1 MACQMNAV
9 SGTCLGL
16 LWLAVV
22 SSAQAQNNPKSNG
35 SLPMTADAT
44 CIVAD
49 LKAIALETHDVHERG
64 VRAKGWLQK
73 FGPNCS
79 PFQIALI
86 SANRNTWLG
95 HADSPNFVAMID
107 RINELKHI
115 NMTNAQSP
123 SKPLGADDAASSQVS
138 AVAKARPPNLAQANQ
153 QPVMAQPVVQPLVQP
168 NLAPAAAQ
176 GQLAPQPVPQAAAGA
191 APQVAAAAPAAAAGA
206 KK

>member
-16 LWLAVV
+16 LLLALV
-22 SSAQAQNNPKSNG
+22 SGAQAQNNPKSNG
-35 SLPMTADAT
+35 SLPTTADAT

-49 LKAIALETHDVHERG
+49 LKAIALETHDVQERG
-64 VRAKGWLQK
+64 VRAKNWLQK

-115 NMTNAQSP
+115 NMTNPPADN
-123 SKPLGADDAASSQVS
+123 KPTGSDGAASSQIS
-138 AVAKARPPNLAQANQ
+138 AVAKARPPTSAQNNQ
-153 QPVMAQPVVQPLVQP
+153 PPVMVQPMMQPLVQP
-168 NLAPAAAQ
+168 NMAAPAGTQA
-176 GQLAPQPVPQAAAGA
+176 QLAPKPVQ
-191 APQVAAAAPAAAAGA
+191 
-206 KK
+206 